1 MADQQQQLETFK
13 QLMQP
18 ISCYQDRF
26 DAEAKVFVQT
36 RLGADVAS
44 VIGSFLYH
52 TNHDEFIRDFRAFVA
67 ELRRASKTR
76 YIDALPKFGL
86 VVDLVPFRKACHRL
100 NRIQKF
106 CIMYGIRT
114 DYRAIN
120 DTFVYVKLPFEIS
133 KRACK
138 LIEKDNADWTPANA
152 YEFDS
157 DSSDEF
163 ADQPWDYPQYTL
175 MS

>member
-1 MADQQQQLETFK
+1 MADQQQTLTTFK

-67 ELRRASKTR
+67 ELRRVSKTG
-76 YIDALPKFGL
+76 YIDVLRPSVL
-86 VVDLVPFRKACHRL
+86 SVDLVPLRKAHKRFNSIL
-100 NRIQKF
+100 EF
-106 CIMYGIRT
+106 CITNGLRVDQGEIDPCAYI
-114 DYRAIN
+114 
-120 DTFVYVKLPFEIS
+120 KLPFQLS
-133 KRACK
+133 KRARK
-138 LIEKDNADWTPANA
+138 LVEKDNADWTSANP
-152 YEFDS
+152 YVLDS
-157 DSSDEF
+157 DSSDED
-163 ADQPWDYPQYTL
+163 ADQPWDYY
-175 MS
+175 